1 MLKYDYQIAMRKEC
15 FMGKNDRQIKEELK
29 ELRDDMKETK
39 NENSNEMLQFFL
51 GVIMLGVGLFMLSK
65 RVMVHSSWY
74 IWRIGSFDI
83 SSGLV
88 TVPLIIGIIWQFYNS
103 KSVIPK
109 IIITLGVIFIIT
121 TIIMSI
127 RISFV
132 TTSMFDYIII
142 MGLAAAGS
150 GLLLKTLFKKRD

>member
-1 MLKYDYQIAMRKEC
+1 MKKKDKQL
-15 FMGKNDRQIKEELK
+15 KEELK
-29 ELRDDMKETK
+29 ELRDNMKETK
-39 NENSNEMLQFFL
+39 KEDKEDNNEVLQFFL

-74 IWRIGSFDI
+74 NWRIGSFNM

-88 TVPLIIGIIWQFYNS
+88 TVPLIIGIIWQFYNP

-109 IIITLGVIFIIT
+109 IIITLGVVFIIA

-127 RISFV
+127 SISFV
-132 TTSMFDYIII
+132 PTSMFEYIII

>member
-1 MLKYDYQIAMRKEC
+1 MEKED
-15 FMGKNDRQIKEELK
+15 KKLKEELK

-39 NENSNEMLQFFL
+39 QEKNEALYFFL
-51 GVIMLGVGLFMLSK
+51 GIIMLGTGLFMLSK
-65 RVMVHSSWY
+65 RVMVDSSWY
-74 IWRIGSFDI
+74 IWRLGSFDI
-83 SSGLV
+83 TSGLV
-88 TVPLIIGIIWQFYNS
+88 TVPLLIGIIWQFYNS
-103 KSVIPK
+103 KSVVPK
-109 IIITLGVIFIIT
+109 IIITLGVIFIIA

-150 GLLLKTLFKKRD
+150 GLLLKTLFKKNNK

>member
-1 MLKYDYQIAMRKEC
+1 MKE
-15 FMGKNDRQIKEELK
+15 KDKQIKEELK
-29 ELRDDMKETK
+29 ELRDNIKETK
-39 NENSNEMLQFFL
+39 EDGSNEMLQLFL
-51 GVIMLGVGLFMLSK
+51 GIIMLGLGLFLFSK
-65 RVMVHSSWY
+65 RVIVHNSWY
-74 IWRIGSFDI
+74 AWRIGGFNL

-109 IIITLGVIFIIT
+109 IIITFGVIFIIA

-127 RISFV
+127 KISFM

-142 MGLAAAGS
+142 VGLAAAGS
-150 GLLLKTLFKKRD
+150 GLLLKTLFRKK

>member
-1 MLKYDYQIAMRKEC
+1 MKKED
-15 FMGKNDRQIKEELK
+15 KKLKEELK

-39 NENSNEMLQFFL
+39 QEKNEALYFFL
-51 GVIMLGVGLFMLSK
+51 GIIMLGVGLFMLSK
-65 RVMVHSSWY
+65 RVMVDSSWY
-74 IWRIGSFDI
+74 IWRLGSFDI
-83 SSGLV
+83 TSGLV
-88 TVPLIIGIIWQFYNS
+88 TVPLLIGIIWQFYNS
-103 KSVIPK
+103 KSVVPK
-109 IIITLGVIFIIT
+109 IIITLGVIFIIA

-150 GLLLKTLFKKRD
+150 GLLLKTLFKKNNK

>member
-1 MLKYDYQIAMRKEC
+1 MKKKE
-15 FMGKNDRQIKEELK
+15 KQLEEELK
-29 ELRDDMKETK
+29 ELRNNIKETK
-39 NENSNEMLQFFL
+39 KEDNNEVLQFFL
-51 GVIMLGVGLFMLSK
+51 GIIMLGAGLFMLSK

-74 IWRIGSFDI
+74 NWGIGSFNI

-109 IIITLGVIFIIT
+109 IIITLGVLFIII

-132 TTSMFDYIII
+132 PTSMFEYIII

-150 GLLLKTLFKKRD
+150 GLLLRTLFKKRDE